1 MSQHSPCLS
10 SSLSLPPSP
19 PRKRGKKPRAVAK
32 VCLCADFLFGEVGDG
47 VSGEWGE
54 GEGEGVE
61 GWLFCTERIQ
71 KNCMNTDLGILCVCS
86 ACDSHVDMCFIFA
99 FIHM

>member
-54 GEGEGVE
+54 GEGEGVSKRRDKDKKGNGG
-61 GWLFCTERIQ
+61 GW
-71 KNCMNTDLGILCVCS
+71 
-86 ACDSHVDMCFIFA
+86 
-99 FIHM
+99 